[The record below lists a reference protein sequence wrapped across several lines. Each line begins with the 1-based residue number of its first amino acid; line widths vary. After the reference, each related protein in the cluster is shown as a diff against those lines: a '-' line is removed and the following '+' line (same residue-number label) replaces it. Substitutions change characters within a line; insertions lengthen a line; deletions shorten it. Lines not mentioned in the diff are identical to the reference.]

1 MPITCPNC
9 GEHDLS
15 QFHRQ
20 KFVHKDCPGSDTG
33 STEWEEEITGSAP
46 ECSLDDKPC
55 PACGEP
61 CQPAQIICP
70 QCNIPVEQEKED

>member
-1 MPITCPNC
+1 MSTTCPNC

-15 QFHRQ
+15 QFHRR
-20 KFVHKDCPGSDTG
+20 KFVHQECPSSETG
-33 STEWEEEITGSAP
+33 TTEWEEEITGSAP
-46 ECSLDDKPC
+46 SCSLDSPC

-70 QCNIPVEQEKED
+70 QCNIPVEQDGED